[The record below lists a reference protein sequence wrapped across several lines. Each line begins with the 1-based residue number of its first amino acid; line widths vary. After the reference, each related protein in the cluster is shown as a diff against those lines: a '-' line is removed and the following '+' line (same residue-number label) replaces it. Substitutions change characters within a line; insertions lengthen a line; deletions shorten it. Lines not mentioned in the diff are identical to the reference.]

1 MNGLI
6 IINKP
11 PGITSYTVVKRVK
24 KILKIRK
31 AGHTG
36 TLDPFAQGI
45 LVVCLNEG
53 TKLAT
58 FLVKED
64 KEYQAILRLGI
75 ATDTQD
81 ITGRII
87 KDSSPVHISDAQIV
101 RAFKSFQGKIMQ
113 VPPMY
118 SALKYNGVPLYKLA
132 RKGKEIE
139 RAFREVE
146 IKELSI
152 VKIDLP
158 WVFFRVVCSK
168 GTYIRTLAND
178 LGKSLGCGAC
188 LEMLNRTRSGSF
200 QLEDSVTL
208 ENLEKTSLKEVE
220 DRWIVS
226 PSRALSSL
234 QEITVGEEISRKLYQ
249 GKTISGSELKGKNQ
263 TFSNL
268 TGKIKILTPR
278 GDLIAIAEANN
289 HMTLDLEKPAWKLL
303 RVFNMERQEIF
314 NGKTG

>member
-1 MNGLI
+1 LNGLI
-6 IINKP
+6 IVNKP

-24 KILKIRK
+24 KILKVRK

-53 TKLAT
+53 TKLAP
-58 FLVKED
+58 FLVEED
-64 KEYQAILRLGI
+64 KEYQAMLRLGI
-75 ATDTQD
+75 ETDTQD

-87 KDSSPVHISDAQIV
+87 NDNSPVHIANTQIEGT
-101 RAFKSFQGKIMQ
+101 FKNFQGKIMQ

-118 SALKYNGVPLYKLA
+118 SALKYNGVPLYRLA

-139 RAFREVE
+139 RAQREVE

-168 GTYIRTLAND
+168 GTYIRTLASD
-178 LGKSLGCGAC
+178 LGNYLGCGAC
-188 LEMLNRTRSGSF
+188 LETLNRTRSGSF

-208 ENLEKTSLKEVE
+208 ENLEKTSLEEVE
-220 DRWIVS
+220 DKWIVS

-234 QEITVGEEISRKLYQ
+234 QELIVDEEISRKLYQ
-249 GKTISGSELKGKNQ
+249 GKTICGAELKGKNQ
-263 TFSNL
+263 TFLNL
-268 TGKIKILTPR
+268 KGKIKILTPG

-303 RVFNMERQEIF
+303 RVFNREPQE
-314 NGKTG
+314 GSDWKMG

>member
-11 PGITSYTVVKRVK
+11 PGITSYAVVKRVK
-24 KILKIRK
+24 KILKVRK

-53 TKLAT
+53 TKLVP
-58 FLVKED
+58 FLVEED
-64 KEYQAILRLGI
+64 KEYQAMLRLGI

-87 KDSSPVHISDAQIV
+87 KDNSPIHITSTQIG
-101 RAFKSFQGKIMQ
+101 RAFKNFQGKIMQ

-118 SALKYNGVPLYKLA
+118 SALKYNGVPLYQLA
-132 RKGKEIE
+132 RKGREIE
-139 RAFREVE
+139 RTQREVE

-152 VKIDLP
+152 VKIDSP

-178 LGKSLGCGAC
+178 LGKYLGCGAC

-200 QLEDSVTL
+200 QLKDSVTL
-208 ENLEKTSLKEVE
+208 ENLEKISLKEVE
-220 DRWIVS
+220 DEWIVS

-234 QEITVGEEISRKLYQ
+234 QEIIVDEEISRKLYQ
-249 GKTISGSELKGKNQ
+249 GKTISGAELKEKNQ
-263 TFSNL
+263 TFLNL
-268 TGKIKILTPR
+268 NGKIKILTPQ
-278 GDLIAIAEANN
+278 GKLIAIAEVNN
-289 HMTLDLEKPAWKLL
+289 HMILDLEKPVWKLL
-303 RVFNMERQEIF
+303 RVFNMERQEGSA
-314 NGKTG
+314 GKTG

>member
-11 PGITSYTVVKRVK
+11 QGITSYTVVKRVM
-24 KILKIRK
+24 KILKVRK

-45 LVVCLNEG
+45 LVVCLNAG
-53 TKLAT
+53 TKLVP
-58 FLVKED
+58 FLVEED
-64 KEYQAILRLGI
+64 KEYQAILHLGI
-75 ATDTQD
+75 ETDTQD

-87 KDSSPVHISDAQIV
+87 KDNRPVRIANTQIGQ
-101 RAFKSFQGKIMQ
+101 AFERFQGKIMQ

-118 SALKYNGVPLYKLA
+118 SALKYNGVPLYQLA

-139 RAFREVE
+139 RAPREVE

-152 VKIDLP
+152 VKIDSP
-158 WVFFRVVCSK
+158 RVFFRVVCSK

-178 LGKSLGCGAC
+178 LGKYLGCGAF
-188 LEMLNRTRSGSF
+188 LEKLNRTRSGSF

-208 ENLEKTSLKEVE
+208 ENLEKTSLNEVE
-220 DRWIVS
+220 NKWIFS

-234 QEITVGEEISRKLYQ
+234 QEITVDEEISRKLYQ
-249 GKTISGSELKGKNQ
+249 GKKISSSELKGKNQ
-263 TFSNL
+263 IFLNL
-268 TGKIKILTPR
+268 NGKIKILNPQ
-278 GDLIAIAEANN
+278 GDLIAIAEAKD
-289 HMTLDLEKPAWKLL
+289 HRILDLGQPVWKLL
-303 RVFNMERQEIF
+303 RVFNRERQEGPD
-314 NGKTG
+314 GKTG

>member
-11 PGITSYTVVKRVK
+11 PGITSYTAVKRIK
-24 KILKIRK
+24 KILKVRK
-31 AGHTG
+31 AGHAG

-53 TKLAT
+53 TKLVP
-58 FLVKED
+58 FLMEED

-75 ATDTQD
+75 ETDTQD

-87 KDSSPVHISDAQIV
+87 KDNSPVYIADAQIG
-101 RAFKSFQGKIMQ
+101 RAVESFQGKIMQ
-113 VPPMY
+113 VPPMF

-139 RAFREVE
+139 RSLREVE

-152 VKIDLP
+152 IKIDLP
-158 WVFFRVVCSK
+158 QVFFHVVCSK
-168 GTYIRTLAND
+168 GTYIRTLASD
-178 LGKSLGCGAC
+178 LGKYLGCGAC

-200 QLEDSVTL
+200 QLDDSVAL
-208 ENLEKTSLKEVE
+208 ENLEKISHKEIE
-220 DRWIVS
+220 DKWILT

-234 QEITVGEEISRKLYQ
+234 QEITVDEEIARKLYQ
-249 GKTISGSELKGKNQ
+249 GKTISRAELKENNQ
-263 TFSNL
+263 TFLSL
-268 TGKIKILTPR
+268 KGKIKILTSE

-289 HMTLDLEKPAWKLL
+289 HITLDLEKPAWKLL
-303 RVFNMERQEIF
+303 RVFNMKRDEGAD
-314 NGKTG
+314 GKMG

>member
-1 MNGLI
+1 LNGLI

-24 KILKIRK
+24 KILKVRK
-31 AGHTG
+31 AGHAG

-53 TKLAT
+53 TKLVP
-58 FLVKED
+58 FLVEED
-64 KEYQAILRLGI
+64 KEYQAMLHLGI
-75 ATDTQD
+75 ETDTQD

-87 KDSSPVHISDAQIV
+87 KDNSPVHIADAQIG

-118 SALKYNGVPLYKLA
+118 SALKYNGVPLYQLA
-132 RKGKEIE
+132 RKGKELE
-139 RAFREVE
+139 RELREVE

-152 VKIDLP
+152 MKIDSP
-158 WVFFRVVCSK
+158 CVFFRVVCSK

-178 LGKSLGCGAC
+178 LGKYLGCGAC

-200 QLEDSVTL
+200 KLENSVTL

-220 DRWIVS
+220 DKWIFS

-234 QEITVGEEISRKLYQ
+234 EEITVDEEISRKLYQ
-249 GKTISGSELKGKNQ
+249 GKTISGAELKGKNQ
-263 TFSNL
+263 TFLSFD
-268 TGKIKILTPR
+268 GKIKILTPG

-289 HMTLDLEKPAWKLL
+289 HITLDLEKPAWKLL
-303 RVFNMERQEIF
+303 RVFKGKCQEGSD
-314 NGKTG
+314 GKTV